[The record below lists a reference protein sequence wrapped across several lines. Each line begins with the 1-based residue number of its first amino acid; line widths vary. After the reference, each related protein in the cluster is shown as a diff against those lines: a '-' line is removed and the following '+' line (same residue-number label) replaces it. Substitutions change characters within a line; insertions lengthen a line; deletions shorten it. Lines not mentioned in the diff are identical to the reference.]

1 MGGDITVS
9 APIQFSGSELTLVG
23 TGVPTLTQFQ
33 FDSIAALR
41 AALPVGAAH
50 VIALA
55 GSDPE
60 SAPIRLELNA
70 ACNPNGA
77 TRRLFERLYVIR
89 AVSLDQA
96 QSVLLEPWADLE
108 WTVDP
113 AVAVQLAA
121 ASRPNRRLASSVVV
135 TDHGRGVA
143 KAGYGVRSCNN
154 VGAAGPATA
163 IVYDPGVAVGW
174 VRHIAR
180 EAGATTHEGLH
191 THWR

>member
-9 APIQFSGSELTLVG
+9 APIQFSGPELSLVG
-23 TGVPTLTQFQ
+23 AGVPTLSQFQ
-33 FDSIAALR
+33 FDSVAALR
-41 AALPVGAAH
+41 AAIPIASAH
-50 VIALA
+50 VITLA
-55 GSDPE
+55 GLDPD
-60 SAPIRLELNA
+60 STPIRLELNA

-89 AVSLDQA
+89 AASLDQTP
-96 QSVLLEPWADLE
+96 SVILEPWADLE
-108 WTVDP
+108 WTIDP
-113 AVAVQLAA
+113 AVAMPLTVATRL
-121 ASRPNRRLASSVVV
+121 NRRLASSVVV
-135 TDHGRGVA
+135 ADHGRGVA
-143 KAGYGVRSCNN
+143 KAGYPVRTCNN

-180 EAGATTHEGLH
+180 EAGATAHEGLH